1 MVRIVIFVLLIGLLY
16 LLARSYFFP
25 VRDEEGD
32 PDSMEMVQ
40 DPNCKIYLLRSD
52 AVERIVSQK
61 NHCFCSVKCADAYE
75 KLSTDL

>member
-1 MVRIVIFVLLIGLLY
+1 MVRLVTFVLLIGLFY
-16 LLARSYFFP
+16 LLARSYFLP
-25 VRDEEGD
+25 VRDEGSD
-32 PDSMEMVQ
+32 PESMEMVQ

-75 KLSTDL
+75 KASKDS